1 MFESSCPTVLNVI
14 NDPAARSALSA
25 ALREAGFGVVEAHT
39 GAEALRLAEHNPALI
54 ILDHL
59 PDMTVAEVRR
69 LRDLA
74 DTSSVPIMQLSASAD
89 HPAAGVDIHL
99 AGPVGADLVVTS
111 ARVLLRATRAE
122 RVFRGFLEAA
132 PDAIV
137 LTDAAGAIVQVNAK
151 VEELFGYGRDELLG
165 QTIDVLIP
173 KRYRVAHEAH
183 YQAFFGVPSSR
194 RMGNGIELFGQRKN
208 GDEFP
213 VDISLAPLS
222 TESGNL
228 VTAAI
233 RDMTEQRRL
242 ESELRQRTRELEEAD
257 HNKDVFLLTLA
268 HELRSPLAALVLVV
282 PLLRAAATDKAR
294 AKVAGV
300 VRRQTESM
308 SRLIEDLVDISLVRS
323 GKLVLRRQPTDLTEV
338 VTGVIEL
345 IRSLM
350 ETRRHVL
357 EQSLP
362 REPVWIDGD
371 GTRLAQVVTNLLT
384 NAVRYTPEG
393 GRITLALRTDR
404 AVAVLRIRDNG
415 IGLQAEMLTRV
426 FDLFTQVKGASGVA
440 SAGLGIGLDL
450 VRRLVEMH
458 GGTVIASSE
467 GLGTGSEFIVRIPLM
482 AGEPPYGVRG
492 AVATN
497 GISESTEPA

>member
-1 MFESSCPTVLNVI
+1 MFESSSPKVLNVI
-14 NDPAARSALSA
+14 TEPAARGALSA
-25 ALREAGFGVVEAHT
+25 ALRQAGFCVLEAHT
-39 GAEALRLAEHNPALI
+39 GAEALRLAEHVPALI
-54 ILDHL
+54 ILDRF
-59 PDMTVAEVRR
+59 PDMTAAEVRR

-74 DTSSVPIMQLSASAD
+74 DTSSVPIMQLSASAG
-89 HPAAGVDIHL
+89 HPASGADILL
-99 AGPVGADLVVTS
+99 AGPVADLVAAS

-122 RVFRGFLEAA
+122 HVFRGFLEAA

-137 LTDAAGAIVQVNAK
+137 LTDAAGVIVQVNAK

-165 QTIDVLIP
+165 QAIDVLIP

-194 RMGNGIELFGQRKN
+194 RMGNGIELFGQHKN

-213 VDISLAPLS
+213 VDISLATLS

-242 ESELRQRTRELEEAD
+242 ESELRQRTRELEQAD

-282 PLLRAAATDKAR
+282 PLLRVAATDEAR

-300 VRRQTESM
+300 VKRQTASM

-323 GKLVLRRQPTDLTEV
+323 GKLVLRRQPTDLTKV
-338 VTGVIEL
+338 VAGVTEL
-345 IRSLM
+345 MRPLM
-350 ETRRHVL
+350 ETRRHAF

-362 REPVWIDGD
+362 REPAWIDGD
-371 GTRLAQVVTNLLT
+371 GTRLAQVITNLLT

-393 GRITLALRTDR
+393 GRITLALRTER
-404 AVAVLRIRDNG
+404 TVAVLRIRDNG
-415 IGLQAEMLTRV
+415 IGLQADMLTRV
-426 FDLFTQVKGASGVA
+426 FELFTQVKGAFGVA

-482 AGEPPYGVRG
+482 AGEPPHGVRG
-492 AVATN
+492 AVAIN
-497 GISESTEPA
+497 GLSQGAEPV